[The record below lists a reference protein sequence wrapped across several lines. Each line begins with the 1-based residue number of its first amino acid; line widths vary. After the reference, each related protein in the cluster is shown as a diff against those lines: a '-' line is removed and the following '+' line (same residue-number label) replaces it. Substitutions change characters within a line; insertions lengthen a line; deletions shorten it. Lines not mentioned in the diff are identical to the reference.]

1 MFSWQLVVWL
11 TDSAHHSALFPVI
24 GVQYIAVRRVI
35 SERYAALCAFCFGSD
50 GLAHR
55 SVIGLDSSAVSLVIG
70 SLHHRA
76 GECGQ
81 Y

>member
-1 MFSWQLVVWL
+1 MFSWWLVVWL

-55 SVIGLDSSAVSLVIG
+55 SVVGLDGSAVSLVVG
-70 SLHHRA
+70 CLHHGARER
-76 GECGQ
+76 G
-81 Y
+81 